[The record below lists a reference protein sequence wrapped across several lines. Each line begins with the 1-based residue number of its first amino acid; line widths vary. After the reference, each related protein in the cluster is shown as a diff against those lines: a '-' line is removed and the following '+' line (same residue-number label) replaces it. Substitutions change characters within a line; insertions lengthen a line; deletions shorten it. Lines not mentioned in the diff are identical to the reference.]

1 MPEDRLTIGPDGAK
15 RIPLDSPTL
24 LIWVDQ
30 MPDARFAHPTQH
42 VLISSN
48 GVQVEKTEW
57 WPVLNGK
64 DIFRDGKTTSI
75 ASPIAVQ

>member
-1 MPEDRLTIGPDGAK
+1 
-15 RIPLDSPTL
+15 
-24 LIWVDQ
+24 